1 MWLVILR
8 IVCLL
13 AIVGVEMLIL
23 DHVYNKGYTTAFD
36 HIAISI
42 SKDPAWW
49 DKFVSDIKKCEV
61 LFSDEGVNNEDDG
74 GE

>member
-8 IVCLL
+8 IVCVL

-36 HIAISI
+36 HIAMSI
-42 SKDPAWW
+42 SKDPVWW
-49 DKFVSDIKKCEV
+49 DKFCQILKNVKCYFQTRV
-61 LFSDEGVNNEDDG
+61 
-74 GE
+74 